1 LSGHVFYCLCK
12 SVGIGYL
19 KAISGFNWNPEK
31 DISGQVRMK
40 LEAKQRQSM
49 APKAS
54 GKRKRSAYPKSDL
67 RYWQDVVYKPRYRDG
82 LESNNYV
89 VRIGFAGRRT
99 TFALATSNETAAASR
114 AKEIYTYILAN
125 GWNAA
130 LAKFK
135 IGVQKSSALTVG
147 QFLSEAQKYLDVR
160 PRTFGDCARAFRKIV
175 SNIFNLD
182 PGNSKFDY
190 QRGGHNEWIAKV
202 DAVKLCRITPEKVR
216 EWSSAYVDKSN
227 GDLAKKRSARISAN
241 TFIRNAKSLFG
252 KAVLEHVQLDG
263 IERLPFDGITT
274 GQRLSMR
281 YRSQIDDIEALV
293 ELASRDLATEENREV
308 FKAFLL
314 ATLAGLR
321 RNEIDKLRWASFNFD
336 KGFIRI
342 ETTQHFAA
350 KTEDSYADIPL
361 DPEMTALFRGFRAQG
376 NGSFVIESSVAPKHD
391 PGYSHYRCDRIFQ
404 RLIRWLREKGVQGK
418 NPIHILRKEF
428 GSEVARKFG
437 IFAASSLLR
446 HSDISVTREHYIDS
460 KNRVSV
466 GLGHLLNRPDNV
478 VEIKQDLAGKAR

>member
-1 LSGHVFYCLCK
+1 
-12 SVGIGYL
+12 
-19 KAISGFNWNPEK
+19 
-31 DISGQVRMK
+31 MK
-40 LEAKQRQSM
+40 FEAKQRQSTVLQ
-49 APKAS
+49 AS
-54 GKRKRSAYPKSDL
+54 VNRKRSAYPKSDL

-89 VRIGFAGRRT
+89 VRIGFSGRRT
-99 TFALATSNETAAASR
+99 TFALATPNEIAAASR
-114 AKEIYTYILAN
+114 AKEIHTFILAN
-125 GWNAA
+125 GWHAA

-135 IGVQKSSALTVG
+135 IGVHKNSALTVG
-147 QFLSEAQKYLDVR
+147 EFLSEAQKYLDVR
-160 PRTFGDCARAFRKIV
+160 PRTFGDSARAFRKIV
-175 SNIFNLD
+175 SDLCHLD

-190 QRGGHNEWIAKV
+190 RSGGRDEWVAKV
-202 DAVKLCRITPEKVR
+202 NAVKLSRITPEKVR
-216 EWSSAYVDKSN
+216 EWKSTFLDK
-227 GDLAKKRSARISAN
+227 AKADIAKRRSARISAN

-274 GQRLSMR
+274 GQRISMR
-281 YRSQIDDIEALV
+281 YRSQIDDIEALIEV
-293 ELASRDLATEENREV
+293 ASHDLGNEENREV

-314 ATLAGLR
+314 AALAGLR
-321 RNEIDKLRWASFNFD
+321 RNEIDKLQWASFNFD

-350 KTEDSYADIPL
+350 KTEDSYADVPL
-361 DPEMTALFRGFRAQG
+361 DPEVTALFRGFRAQG
-376 NGSFVIESSVAPKHD
+376 KGPFVVESSVAPKHD
-391 PGYSHYRCDRIFQ
+391 AGYSHYRCEKIFQ
-404 RLIRWLREKGVQGK
+404 RLIRWLRKEGVQGK

-446 HSDISVTREHYIDS
+446 HSDISVTREHYVDS

-466 GLGHLLNRPDNV
+466 GLGHLLGRPNNV
-478 VEIKQDLAGKAR
+478 VEISQDPREAAR

>member
-1 LSGHVFYCLCK
+1 
-12 SVGIGYL
+12 
-19 KAISGFNWNPEK
+19 
-31 DISGQVRMK
+31 
-40 LEAKQRQSM
+40 M
-49 APKAS
+49 APKAY
-54 GKRKRSAYPKSDL
+54 GKRKRSGYPKSDL

-82 LESNNYV
+82 LVSNNYV
-89 VRIGFAGRRT
+89 VRIGFGGRRT

-114 AKEIYTYILAN
+114 AKEIYNYILAN

-130 LAKFK
+130 LSKFK
-135 IGVQKSSALTVG
+135 VGIHKSSALTVG
-147 QFLSEAQKYLDVR
+147 EFLSEAQKYLDVR

-175 SNIFNLD
+175 SDICGFD

-190 QRGGHNEWIAKV
+190 QGGGHDEWITKV
-202 DAVKLCRITPEKVR
+202 DGVKLCRISPEKVR
-216 EWSSAYVDKSN
+216 GWRSEYVDKSN
-227 GDLAKKRSARISAN
+227 GDLAKKRSARITAN
-241 TFIRNAKSLFG
+241 TYLRNARSLFG

-281 YRSQIDDIEALV
+281 YRSQIDDIEALI
-293 ELASRDLATEENREV
+293 ELATHDLSTEENREV

-321 RNEIDKLRWASFNFD
+321 RSEIDKLQWASFHSD

-350 KTEDSYADIPL
+350 KTEDSYADVPL
-361 DPEMTALFRGFRAQG
+361 DPEMIALFRGFRAQG
-376 NGSFVIESSVAPKHD
+376 KGPFVIESSIAPKHD
-391 PGYSHYRCDRIFQ
+391 AGYSHYRCEKIFQ
-404 RLIRWLREKGVQGK
+404 RLIQWLREKGVQGR
-418 NPIHILRKEF
+418 NPIHVLRKEF

-446 HSDISVTREHYIDS
+446 HSDISVTREHYIDG

-466 GLGHLLNRPDNV
+466 GLGHLLRRPNNV
-478 VEIKQDLAGKAR
+478 VVMKPDLKEEA